1 MASVVSWSLSGM
13 SIPWSFLNLSMSSS
27 PNLLLADSTSNRMA
41 GGWPSTSHFPV
52 ITLSSFS
59 RAVWTARA
67 SGDSGGNSDST
78 TSFPTLSGLWGPT
91 RIFLSPRM
99 VTISATLLTTSHE
112 TSKVQGCLP
121 VSSFDPS
128 LLNVA
133 ASTSL
138 LAGVLSTVFERN
150 QQRTFEMQR
159 LIWRSILR
167 FEICIASVKQA

>member
-41 GGWPSTSHFPV
+41 G
-52 ITLSSFS
+52 
-59 RAVWTARA
+59 VWTARA